1 LLADFRTLFFSKK
14 REDERSIEHIIF
26 LRKICEVW
34 GIAVTLAYRHLC
46 VVLTDRV
53 KWLLTDYLNAHRP
66 GDSIPKDI
74 QIFKGCM
81 RESEE
86 DRVWALSKMPNNRVH
101 HLRSKFY
108 TDDFFT
114 PMPSLEDDAMPMA
127 NLIRSRQPNILT
139 VAYDPEGTGP
149 DTHYKV
155 LMVVAASLRIALA
168 RGDLVKE
175 PNPLIWG
182 YRNVWFEF
190 TPGDA
195 TLMIP
200 VSDDDLN
207 LMHDTFMSSY
217 TTQKKASFP
226 SPYYDG
232 PFSAWARQIQKR
244 QHRLLRVLLGEA
256 YFREHRNELVR
267 KSAGFIFLK
276 AMYADKFLVAVEELK
291 SKLENKH

>member
-1 LLADFRTLFFSKK
+1 LLGPSQFDPDTSILESIVLEGHLTRDYDELLAEFRALFFSK
-14 REDERSIEHIIF
+14 RHEQERSIEHIIF

-46 VVLTDRV
+46 VVLTEKV
-53 KWLLTDYLNAHRP
+53 KWMLTDYLNNHQP

-127 NLIRSRQPNILT
+127 NLIRSRQPNIVT

-155 LMVVAASLRIALA
+155 LLVVAASLRISIA
-168 RGDLVKE
+168 RGDLVKA
-175 PNPLIWG
+175 PNPLVWG
-182 YRNVWFEF
+182 RFMYISVI
-190 TPGDA
+190 
-195 TLMIP
+195 TLLFII
-200 VSDDDLN
+200 DDCGSLYFLFVVKDIVMYGL
-207 LMHDTFMSSY
+207 SS
-217 TTQKKASFP
+217 
-226 SPYYDG
+226 
-232 PFSAWARQIQKR
+232 
-244 QHRLLRVLLGEA
+244 LLEMPHL
-256 YFREHRNELVR
+256 
-267 KSAGFIFLK
+267 
-276 AMYADKFLVAVEELK
+276 
-291 SKLENKH
+291 